1 MSIEATMPQS
11 VASTPV
17 GLEIECQCM
26 GVVFQT
32 VGQTFSLA
40 RILANGTQECLPHGR
55 RLRRYLRVSSMLIIL

>member
-1 MSIEATMPQS
+1 MSIEATTPLR

-17 GLEIECQCM
+17 GPEIGSQGM
-26 GVVFQT
+26 GVVFQN

-40 RILANGTQECLPHGR
+40 RILVTDSQECLPHGK